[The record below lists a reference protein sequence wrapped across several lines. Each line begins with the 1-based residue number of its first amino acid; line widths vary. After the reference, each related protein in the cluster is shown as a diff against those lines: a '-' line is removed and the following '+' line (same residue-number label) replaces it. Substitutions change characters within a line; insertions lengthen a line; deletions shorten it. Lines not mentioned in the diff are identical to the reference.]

1 MCIRDRY
8 YAEKGRLDAKVA
20 VKEFP
25 DEQRPGSVRLEF
37 DINPKAKA
45 KIADIV
51 FEGNTQVKSR
61 KLRKKMENTKRRWTL
76 FKKSKYIRK
85 EYKEDLKKIIAYYN
99 KEGFKNAS
107 VVQDTVMRKGK
118 NLLIHIKVEEGNKF
132 YFRNIIWKGNSLYTS
147 EYLSAILGI
156 SKGDIY
162 NPEFLQNRLKFSLDG
177 RDISSLYLD
186 DGYLGFEVNPTEV
199 AIENDSVDLEMRIR
213 CV

>member
-1 MCIRDRY
+1 
-8 YAEKGRLDAKVA
+8 
-20 VKEFP
+20 
-25 DEQRPGSVRLEF
+25 
-37 DINPKAKA
+37 
-45 KIADIV
+45 
-51 FEGNTQVKSR
+51 
-61 KLRKKMENTKRRWTL
+61 
-76 FKKSKYIRK
+76 
-85 EYKEDLKKIIAYYN
+85 
-99 KEGFKNAS
+99 
-107 VVQDTVMRKGK
+107 MRKGK

-199 AIENDSVDLEMRIR
+199 AIENDSVDLEMRIFEGPQFTVQNVVIR
-213 CV
+213 GNDRTNEHIVRREIRTRPGKNSVAQISFVRKEKSSI